1 VLTTRERE
9 VLRLVAAGK
18 DNREI
23 AAGLT
28 LSIRTVE
35 RHLQTIYR
43 KLELSGSAQRT
54 AAAALV
60 HGSDYA
66 PAAS

>member
-1 VLTTRERE
+1 MLA
-9 VLRLVAAGK
+9 LVAVGRDNAVIAGP
-18 DNREI
+18 
-23 AAGLT
+23 LS

-43 KLELSGSAQRT
+43 KLDLTGSAQRT

-60 HGSDYA
+60 LGGDEYA
-66 PAAS
+66 SAATDAD